1 MLNVECWMKNRV
13 EIWRRFA
20 LFRIP
25 NSAFLIPQLK
35 HVFSPSAL
43 HPS

>member
-1 MLNVECWMKNRV
+1 MLNVECGMQNRV
-13 EIWRRFA
+13 EIRRRFA
-20 LFRIP
+20 LFRIL
-25 NSAFLIPQLK
+25 NSAFLILQLK